1 MIIPNVQTKGNRVA
15 DLSCTS
21 SKQEIR
27 TFYMQTSHHTAKKKK
42 THQTQNQEKETSQH
56 PCCCP
61 TSSAYCLF
69 AACVFRN
76 SWIKKRGWR
85 VSVACVE
92 WWRCC
97 NGSCPA
103 HTSSTCEAL
112 SFISQKKKRNTP
124 PTPKTQTHTQSAYV
138 IVAYEHS
145 HFFFFAFSPNMLPF
159 CCYFSFSVLLFF
171 SSRAPRNEDGCTI
184 KNGRRIDVPG

>member
-61 TSSAYCLF
+61 TSSAYCLY

-103 HTSSTCEAL
+103 HTSSTFEAL
-112 SFISQKKKRNTP
+112 SFISQKKKKEILRLLPKHKHIHSLRTSSSHTNTP
-124 PTPKTQTHTQSAYV
+124 
-138 IVAYEHS
+138 I
-145 HFFFFAFSPNMLPF
+145 FIFIF
-159 CCYFSFSVLLFF
+159 
-171 SSRAPRNEDGCTI
+171 
-184 KNGRRIDVPG
+184 